1 MSRDPLN
8 PVFKI
13 QVALDGDD
21 SVTIAAEAVKDYL
34 IEHLDHLLKTEQIRS
49 YQMFDTLMEGD

>member
-1 MSRDPLN
+1 
-8 PVFKI
+8 
-13 QVALDGDD
+13 LDGDD